1 MAVAPKL
8 RRPYLESP
16 QGAGGTLRV
25 LVVDDE
31 VAFGN
36 VMKEVLDSF
45 GLDVRVAFRADEALD
60 MMRADAPDLLMVDVM
75 MPEVDGL
82 TLIRKVQKVPDW
94 LKIPIIVV
102 SARTAKTDQH
112 EALFAGADAFLA
124 KPFTAEELREALRPY
139 LPAGQ
144 SL

>member
-1 MAVAPKL
+1 MAVASKL
-8 RRPYLESP
+8 RLPSLAVS
-16 QGAGGTLRV
+16 QGSNGALRV

-36 VMKEVLDSF
+36 VMREVLDSF
-45 GLDVRVAFRADEALD
+45 GMQVRVAYRAEEALE
-60 MMRADAPDLLMVDVM
+60 MMREEAPDLLMVDVM

-82 TLIRKVQKVPDW
+82 TLIRKVQKDPAW
-94 LKIPIIVV
+94 LGIPILVV
-102 SARTAKTDQH
+102 SARTAKVDQH

-124 KPFTAEELREALRPY
+124 KPFTAEELRQALRAF
-139 LPAGQ
+139 LPADH